1 MAIENTVSTH
11 VSNAKIY
18 SQELEKEV
26 SIMFKAKIDISDLQK
41 KLAQVTGPDL
51 VRAIAEKVAKEAV
64 EPELAK
70 EPFRAQP
77 YKKMQF
83 VSNKQRAFVMAA
95 IRDGRIEVPYR
106 RTGKIGIS
114 EQIQTTK
121 GIDVIVPVAYS
132 DLVRTKGKQSR
143 YHSPLWPLDTEI
155 AAKIESDTAELIGTA
170 AVIEALEKAGLT

>member
-1 MAIENTVSTH
+1 
-11 VSNAKIY
+11 
-18 SQELEKEV
+18 
-26 SIMFKAKIDISDLQK
+26 MFKAKIDISDLEH

-51 VRAIAEKVAKEAV
+51 VRAIAQAVAKEAV

-70 EPFRAQP
+70 EPFRAAH
-77 YKKMQF
+77 KKMQF

-95 IRDGRIEVPYR
+95 IKDGRIEVPYR

-121 GIDVIVPVAYS
+121 GIDVVVPAEYS
-132 DLVRTKGKQSR
+132 DYVRTRGKQAR
-143 YHSPLWPLDTEI
+143 YHDPLWPDTETI
-155 AAKIESDTAELIGTA
+155 ARSIELDEAELIGTA